1 MRPVRLQAEYNCL
14 CVCQLM
20 PVAIRKAIVQ
30 SVEQKTNRG
39 EKKRNREGEGRETE
53 REREGCGLIQAWNII
68 RLETTARTKGRE
80 PVKSVI
86 KQAKAKV
93 TSQLSERRDRYIR
106 V

>member
-1 MRPVRLQAEYNCL
+1 
-14 CVCQLM
+14 M

-30 SVEQKTNRG
+30 SVEQKTVKG
-39 EKKRNREGEGRETE
+39 EKKRNREEAGRETE